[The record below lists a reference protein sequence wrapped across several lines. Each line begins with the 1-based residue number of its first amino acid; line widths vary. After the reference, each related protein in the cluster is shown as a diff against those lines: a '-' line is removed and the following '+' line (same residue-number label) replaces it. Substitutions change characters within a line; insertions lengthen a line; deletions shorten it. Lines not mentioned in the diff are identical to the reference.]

1 MPPPPGPSHLP
12 PPSVGLPP
20 PGFYPP
26 PGPHGYGPPPPPH
39 PYGGMIYPPLGPSV
53 TYHHPQPYLGGPPP
67 PGAVLAAAPGAPA
80 KAVPRMMGGETW
92 FDPTLGAWP
101 ANDFRIFV
109 GNLGQEVTD
118 EVLAGAFARFPNFAM
133 ARVVRDKRLSKS
145 RGFGFASF
153 LDASDGAAALRSM
166 DGQYVGNR
174 PCTLRK
180 SSWEER
186 SLGAPETKGGG
197 KKGGG
202 GSRVPDKRTMKRHN
216 LLLTKK

>member
-1 MPPPPGPSHLP
+1 MPPPGPAAFP

-26 PGPHGYGPPPPPH
+26 PGGYGAPPPPA
-39 PYGGMIYPPLGPSV
+39 PYGAPYPPGPSAAAG
-53 TYHHPQPYLGGPPP
+53 PYPYQAPYGGPPP
-67 PGAVLAAAPGAPA
+67 HLPPGAAPDASTTTTTTT

-118 EVLAGAFARFPNFAM
+118 EVLSRAFSRFPSFAM
-133 ARVVRDKRLSKS
+133 ARVVRDKRLNKS

-153 LDASDGAAALRSM
+153 LDASAGAAALRAM

-186 SLGAPETKGGG
+186 SLGAPEGGGGGG
-197 KKGGG
+197 KKG
-202 GSRVPDKRTMKRHN
+202 RVPDKRTMKRHN